1 MLNETEGDS
10 DRGRSV
16 LSIIFMDRLED
27 WLGNLFS
34 KNTLIETTMNSM
46 LVNVTSNFRNLK
58 KEIRFSELTPGK

>member
-58 KEIRFSELTPGK
+58 KESRFSELTPGK